1 MQAHCSGAVPH
12 HREVWLFLLINFL
25 FNFKRLHWRGFFM
38 QKIGSITSTA
48 DANGEWTNGN
58 VAAGTPP
65 TILDAA
71 WFNTVQR
78 ELANVVTA
86 GGLSLDS
93 SNDAQVLAA
102 LKLLI
107 KGGVTGVVGE
117 ARNAKM
123 SVTAA
128 SATATF
134 TADEL
139 IVGTALGG
147 LQYRIGSFSKT
158 INLATT
164 GAGGMDTGSA
174 PVSGFVALYAIYNP
188 STNTSA
194 LLAVNATAAVVPEV
208 YGGANMPA
216 GYTAS
221 ALVSVWQT
229 NASSQFKIGS
239 QYGRRVF
246 FPATSVLSTTG
257 SGSANPFT
265 PFTISA
271 AAPRNAK
278 DVNLTATIGT
288 NTSSAAVYSSVNI
301 AADSGGA
308 GSGTVTVSGA
318 SGGNIA
324 SSVTMII
331 PIITPQTL
339 YQTLFAS
346 AGTTTYNVVVSFYT
360 F

>member
-1 MQAHCSGAVPH
+1 
-12 HREVWLFLLINFL
+12 
-25 FNFKRLHWRGFFM
+25 
-38 QKIGSITSTA
+38 
-48 DANGEWTNGN
+48 
-58 VAAGTPP
+58 
-65 TILDAA
+65 
-71 WFNTVQR
+71 
-78 ELANVVTA
+78 
-86 GGLSLDS
+86 
-93 SNDAQVLAA
+93 
-102 LKLLI
+102 
-107 KGGVTGVVGE
+107 
-117 ARNAKM
+117 M